1 MKLLLSLAVGLAS
14 CATHDPAPV
23 LPSLSLSLQGDT
35 WKLTHQTVV
44 ATNHLSRVVTTVTT
58 APAPGAY
65 SIHFDEK
72 GLYHVLTGGARQD
85 YYTTRSYWDLGHAG
99 THRLL
104 CHGLPACYRRAR
116 GGYDGYLSEHLNL
129 YAVACYWASQHKVA
143 LGAWVEVD

>member
-85 YYTTRSYWDLGHAG
+85 DYYA
-99 THRLL
+99 
-104 CHGLPACYRRAR
+104 
-116 GGYDGYLSEHLNL
+116 YDGKTIILQGATGTSATRELT
-129 YAVACYWASQHKVA
+129 VSSVTASQLVT
-143 LGAWVEVD
+143 VEHGEDTTATYQSTLTFTR